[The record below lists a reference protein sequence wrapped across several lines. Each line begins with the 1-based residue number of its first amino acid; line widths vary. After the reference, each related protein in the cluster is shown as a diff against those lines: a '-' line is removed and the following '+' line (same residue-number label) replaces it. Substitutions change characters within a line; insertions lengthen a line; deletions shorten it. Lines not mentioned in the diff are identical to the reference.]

1 MSTAKNGRYTYIE
14 KVSVAGENV
23 LENLFPAEYT
33 HPVAKKMTIS
43 VNQDC
48 VVLINGRDRVK
59 IKPDLGLS
67 LEYDDIEVKS
77 LVTETDGVNFY
88 AIVAY

>member
-1 MSTAKNGRYTYIE
+1 MAKNGRYTYIE
-14 KVSVAGENV
+14 KVSAVGDDV
-23 LENLFPAEYT
+23 LQGLFPPEYT
-33 HPVAKKMTIS
+33 NPVARKMTIS

-48 VVLINGRDRVK
+48 EVLINGRDRVK
-59 IKPDLGLS
+59 IRPDLGLS